1 MDYSP
6 RTSRARW
13 SSEKPTRE
21 GEIWK
26 GAAAGAVGGL
36 LGSWMMNE
44 FSPVIEKIA
53 SAAGNGQQQRQ
64 TANSEQQPE
73 DATMITAEKISEAVA
88 GIRLSKEQK
97 KKGGTIVHY
106 AFGALM
112 GAVYGAAAE
121 MLPPVTSL
129 AGLPYGA
136 ALFIGVDEVTL
147 SALGLTKMPNEYPL
161 SSHLSGLGQHLV
173 YGATTEFV
181 RRTVRNRL

>member
-13 SSEKPTRE
+13 SSTKKRAE

-26 GAAAGAVGGL
+26 GTAAGAVGGL
-36 LGSWMMNE
+36 VGSWVMNE
-44 FSPVIEKIA
+44 FSPVIEKIV
-53 SAAGNGQQQRQ
+53 STAGNGLQQKQK
-64 TANSEQQPE
+64 ANSEQQPE
-73 DATMITAEKISEAVA
+73 DPTQTTAEKISEVVA

-106 AFGALM
+106 GFGALM

-121 MLPPVTSL
+121 ILPPVTSL

-136 ALFIGVDEVTL
+136 ALFVGVDEVAL
-147 SALGLTKMPNEYPL
+147 SILGLAKMPNEYPL

-173 YGATTEFV
+173 YGVTTELV